1 MENNQNRTDLS
12 DIVNMVRETIPVA
25 SKNSVLVALLQKSN
39 KNYWNVLIGEDN
51 DIKIELNN
59 QAHNMYKDN

>member
-39 KNYWNVLIGEDN
+39 KNYWNVLME
-51 DIKIELNN
+51 KINIS
-59 QAHNMYKDN
+59 